1 MWTEFWHELRN
12 NRGKILG
19 WGLTLALLGGYLL
32 SFYETISDQQEQL
45 QQLIDMY
52 PPELMAFFGGV
63 DDMFTPA
70 GFLHLEFFSYMPIVL
85 GILAVLAGSGLFA
98 ADEEKGTLNLVLAHP
113 ISRTRLFWGRLLA
126 LVGVIVVILG
136 VIWLAFVIANGS
148 TEAMDFGAG
157 ELLLPMLTLLAVLLL
172 FGTLGVLLSMFL
184 PSRGLAAMMTGVLL
198 VASFFIT
205 SLEQIDD
212 RLEPFADLSPLTYYQ
227 GGRALEG
234 FNGAWFAGLMIA
246 ALVFALLAWWRFER
260 KDIRVAGE
268 GGWALPWFGRRSR
281 PAS

>member
-32 SFYETISDQQEQL
+32 SFYDTMADQQEEL
-45 QQLIDMY
+45 QALMEMY
-52 PPELMAFFGGV
+52 PPEVMAFFGGV
-63 DDMFTPA
+63 DDMFTPS
-70 GFLHLEFFSYMPIVL
+70 GWLHLEFFSYMPIVL

-113 ISRTRLFWGRLLA
+113 ISRARLFWGRLLA
-126 LVGVIVVILG
+126 FGGVTLIILG
-136 VIWLAFVIANGS
+136 LIWLAFVIAGRAS
-148 TEAMDFGAG
+148 QAMRFSAG

-205 SLEQIDD
+205 SLAQIDD

-268 GGWALPWFGRRSR
+268 GGWVLPWSGRRSR
-281 PAS
+281 A